1 MTLFTL
7 HSPLFGLFLTLLVSL
22 FTLYVK
28 AKVNIKLFNP
38 MLFSTLIIVAFLLAF
53 DIPYLD
59 YKVGADYILKMLGPI
74 TVVLAVPLYQYRGLL
89 KKHFFIIVLN
99 IVVAALT
106 ALLSI
111 TLLSQLNGFDD
122 LLLKSLLPYSVTTP
136 LGIETVKILDG
147 LTGLT
152 MLAIVIAGISGA
164 LMADFIFKVFKI
176 TNPIARGVAL
186 GSASHAVG
194 TGRAL
199 EYGALEG
206 AISALSLTIMGLS
219 TIMWVLIFD
228 YLALV

>member
-1 MTLFTL
+1 MSLFTL
-7 HSPLFGLFLTLLVSL
+7 HSPLFGLFLTLLVAL

-28 AKVNIKLFNP
+28 SKVNLKLFNP
-38 MLFSTLIIVAFLLAF
+38 MLFSTLIIVALLLLF
-53 DIPYLD
+53 DIPYVD

-89 KKHFFIIVLN
+89 RKHFLIIGLN
-99 IVVAALT
+99 IVLAALT
-106 ALLSI
+106 ALLTIS
-111 TLLSQLNGFDD
+111 LLSHLNGFDD
-122 LLLKSLLPYSVTTP
+122 LLMKSLLAHSVTTP
-136 LGIETVKILDG
+136 IGIETVEILGG

-164 LMADFIFKVFKI
+164 LMADFIFKLFKI
-176 TNPIARGVAL
+176 TNPIAKGLAL

-206 AISALSLTIMGLS
+206 AISALSLSIMGLS
-219 TIMWVLIFD
+219 TIMWVLLFQ
-228 YLALV
+228 YLGLI